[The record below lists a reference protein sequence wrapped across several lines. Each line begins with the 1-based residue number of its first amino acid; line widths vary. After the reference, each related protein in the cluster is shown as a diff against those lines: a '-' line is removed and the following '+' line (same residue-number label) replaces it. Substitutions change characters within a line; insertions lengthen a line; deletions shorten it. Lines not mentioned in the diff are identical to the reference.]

1 MKISYQS
8 MYKLIMT
15 LLAGTGALILAGY
28 LVIRPDV
35 STNQKEKS
43 HLIGASYMTM
53 NNEFYEILNEQI
65 SHRVEA
71 EGDRLILRD
80 PALSVRRQREQIEM
94 MLDEGI
100 SVLVLTPVD
109 ADGLSEVLQK
119 AHAQGVRIIVVDS
132 SVSDES
138 PVDCTIVSDNYK
150 AGCLLGD
157 YMVKSGKN
165 RRVVIM
171 THETATSGRERVQ
184 GFLDTIEGHNEIS
197 VVRKVP
203 CEGQLE
209 IAMPKM
215 EEIIDEGVEFDSVF
229 CLNDPA
235 SLGVA
240 AALDSKNLLDSVD
253 IYGVDASP
261 DAKQLIYEGRMKA
274 SVAQSPSLIGE
285 EAANAIYDL
294 LDGKQVESYISVPVE
309 LVTAENVEQ
318 YNVDRW
324 Q

>member
-1 MKISYQS
+1 

-28 LVIRPDV
+28 LVLQPDA

-132 SVSDES
+132 NVSDES
-138 PVDCTIVSDNYK
+138 PVDCTICFGPKSNEQLSLASGIVRR
-150 AGCLLGD
+150 AMVGC
-157 YMVKSGKN
+157 
-165 RRVVIM
+165 
-171 THETATSGRERVQ
+171 
-184 GFLDTIEGHNEIS
+184 
-197 VVRKVP
+197 
-203 CEGQLE
+203 QL
-209 IAMPKM
+209 MPR
-215 EEIIDEGVEFDSVF
+215 
-229 CLNDPA
+229 
-235 SLGVA
+235 
-240 AALDSKNLLDSVD
+240 
-253 IYGVDASP
+253 
-261 DAKQLIYEGRMKA
+261 QQR
-274 SVAQSPSLIGE
+274 
-285 EAANAIYDL
+285 
-294 LDGKQVESYISVPVE
+294 
-309 LVTAENVEQ
+309 
-318 YNVDRW
+318 
-324 Q
+324 